1 MQWASIK
8 YSRTLDE
15 KIARIPRII
24 IDREIVHSRMPKI
37 KITPRA
43 KHPGQTETF
52 LNEIH
57 AALDIFEDELGSLQA
72 DVRAKAYKHFI
83 RAYRTS
89 LTPNWDLVHFA
100 DVAIVLSTIRDKEM
114 KELTIMAKK
123 LEPQEPIPQIEQEQR
138 NVPSVDMIT
147 GVMMSQYPK
156 QDLPNTDV
164 CKKIGEVFKK
174 LSEAHEAYSQAAE
187 GLAQLASE
195 VSPEHFTLLL
205 TASTTPVIQ
214 VVVPPTMNLP
224 VVAPPPMPKSAA
236 TAEERAMVIDFT
248 KTQVLPDANSS
259 ALIDCEKNN
268 ATRVLAAAIYSV
280 LEKKF
285 FDTVHPRADVATAFQ
300 CNTSQLSKALT
311 GIEYASGPHQYTP
324 KKSATKKRPAE
335 EGEQSTT
342 AKTGKQSTKAP
353 QKQHGAAQAT
363 TPRIDEHSE
372 TFKLRTASK
381 DAVDEESSS
390 SDLPPGLF

>member
-1 MQWASIK
+1 
-8 YSRTLDE
+8 
-15 KIARIPRII
+15 
-24 IDREIVHSRMPKI
+24 MPKV
-37 KITPRA
+37 KITPKA

-57 AALDIFEDELGSLQA
+57 AALDIFEDEIGTLQA

-83 RAYRTS
+83 RSYKTS
-89 LTPNWDLVHFA
+89 LTPIWDLVRFA
-100 DVAIVLSTIRDKEM
+100 DVAIVLATIKDKEM

-123 LEPQEPIPQIEQEQR
+123 LKTPEPVPQIEQEER
-138 NVPSVDMIT
+138 TVPSIDTIT
-147 GVMMSQYPK
+147 GVMISQYPK
-156 QDLPNTDV
+156 QDLPNADV

-174 LSEAHEAYSQAAE
+174 LSEAHEAYSQAAK
-187 GLAQLASE
+187 GLAELASE
-195 VSPEHFTLLL
+195 VTPEHFTLLL

-214 VVVPPTMNLP
+214 IVVPPTMNSP
-224 VVAPPPMPKSAA
+224 VVAPPPMPKSAI
-236 TAEERAMVIDFT
+236 TAEECAMIIDFT

-259 ALIDCEKNN
+259 ALINCDKNN

-285 FDTVHPRADVATAFQ
+285 FDTVLPRADVATAFH

-342 AKTGKQSTKAP
+342 AKTQKKTTITSRDDTLSTP
-353 QKQHGAAQAT
+353 ST
-363 TPRIDEHSE
+363 SDSDTP
-372 TFKLRTASK
+372 
-381 DAVDEESSS
+381 
-390 SDLPPGLF
+390 LPDVFL

>member
-1 MQWASIK
+1 
-8 YSRTLDE
+8 
-15 KIARIPRII
+15 
-24 IDREIVHSRMPKI
+24 MPKI

-43 KHPGQTETF
+43 KHPGRTETF

-89 LTPNWDLVHFA
+89 LTPIWDLVRFA

-114 KELTIMAKK
+114 KELTI
-123 LEPQEPIPQIEQEQR
+123 IEQEQR
-138 NVPSVDMIT
+138 NVPSVDTIT

-214 VVVPPTMNLP
+214 VVVPPTMNSP
-224 VVAPPPMPKSAA
+224 VVAPPPMPKSAT

-285 FDTVHPRADVATAFQ
+285 FDTVHPRADVATAFK

-311 GIEYASGPHQYTP
+311 GIE
-324 KKSATKKRPAE
+324 
-335 EGEQSTT
+335 
-342 AKTGKQSTKAP
+342 
-353 QKQHGAAQAT
+353 
-363 TPRIDEHSE
+363 
-372 TFKLRTASK
+372 
-381 DAVDEESSS
+381 
-390 SDLPPGLF
+390 

>member
-1 MQWASIK
+1 M
-8 YSRTLDE
+8 LNE
-15 KIARIPRII
+15 KIARIPCII

-43 KHPGQTETF
+43 KHPGRTETF

-57 AALDIFEDELGSLQA
+57 AALDIFEDELGSLRA

-89 LTPNWDLVHFA
+89 LTPIWDLVRFA

-138 NVPSVDMIT
+138 NVPSVDTIT

-195 VSPEHFTLLL
+195 VCPDSPPIMQRSNYAKIFL
-205 TASTTPVIQ
+205 III
-214 VVVPPTMNLP
+214 
-224 VVAPPPMPKSAA
+224 KSA
-236 TAEERAMVIDFT
+236 EMLFFRIFV
-248 KTQVLPDANSS
+248 
-259 ALIDCEKNN
+259 
-268 ATRVLAAAIYSV
+268 RVL
-280 LEKKF
+280 
-285 FDTVHPRADVATAFQ
+285 R
-300 CNTSQLSKALT
+300 
-311 GIEYASGPHQYTP
+311 
-324 KKSATKKRPAE
+324 
-335 EGEQSTT
+335 
-342 AKTGKQSTKAP
+342 
-353 QKQHGAAQAT
+353 
-363 TPRIDEHSE
+363 
-372 TFKLRTASK
+372 
-381 DAVDEESSS
+381 S
-390 SDLPPGLF
+390 SDSFQ

>member
-1 MQWASIK
+1 
-8 YSRTLDE
+8 
-15 KIARIPRII
+15 
-24 IDREIVHSRMPKI
+24 MPKI
-37 KITPRA
+37 KITPKA
-43 KHPGQTETF
+43 KHPGRTETF

-57 AALDIFEDELGSLQA
+57 AALDIFEDEIGTLQA

-83 RAYRTS
+83 RTYKTS
-89 LTPNWDLVHFA
+89 LTPIWDLVRFA
-100 DVAIVLSTIRDKEM
+100 DVAIILATIKDKEM

-123 LEPQEPIPQIEQEQR
+123 LKTPEPVPQIEQEER
-138 NVPSVDMIT
+138 TVPSIDTIT
-147 GVMMSQYPK
+147 GVMISQYPK
-156 QDLPNTDV
+156 QDLPNADV

-174 LSEAHEAYSQAAE
+174 LSEAHEAYSQAAK
-187 GLAQLASE
+187 GLAELASE
-195 VSPEHFTLLL
+195 VTPEHFTLLL

-214 VVVPPTMNLP
+214 IVVPPTMNSP
-224 VVAPPPMPKSAA
+224 VVAPPPMPKSAV
-236 TAEERAMVIDFT
+236 TAEERARVIDFT

-259 ALIDCEKNN
+259 ALIKCEKNN

-285 FDTVHPRADVATAFQ
+285 FDTVLPRADVATAFH

-342 AKTGKQSTKAP
+342 AKTQKKTTIASRDDTLSTP
-353 QKQHGAAQAT
+353 ST
-363 TPRIDEHSE
+363 SDSDTP
-372 TFKLRTASK
+372 
-381 DAVDEESSS
+381 
-390 SDLPPGLF
+390 LPDVFL

>member
-1 MQWASIK
+1 
-8 YSRTLDE
+8 
-15 KIARIPRII
+15 
-24 IDREIVHSRMPKI
+24 MPKI

-89 LTPNWDLVHFA
+89 LTPIWDLVRFA

-114 KELTIMAKK
+114 KELTIMAKE

-138 NVPSVDMIT
+138 NVPSVDTIT

-164 CKKIGEVFKK
+164 CKKIGKVFKK

-205 TASTTPVIQ
+205 TASTMPVIQ
-214 VVVPPTMNLP
+214 VVVPPTMNSP
-224 VVAPPPMPKSAA
+224 VVAPPPMPKSAT
-236 TAEERAMVIDFT
+236 TAEERATVIDFT

-285 FDTVHPRADVATAFQ
+285 FDTVHPRADVATAFH

-324 KKSATKKRPAE
+324 KKSATKKCPAE

-372 TFKLRTASK
+372 TFRLRTASK

-390 SDLPPGLF
+390 SDLLPGLF